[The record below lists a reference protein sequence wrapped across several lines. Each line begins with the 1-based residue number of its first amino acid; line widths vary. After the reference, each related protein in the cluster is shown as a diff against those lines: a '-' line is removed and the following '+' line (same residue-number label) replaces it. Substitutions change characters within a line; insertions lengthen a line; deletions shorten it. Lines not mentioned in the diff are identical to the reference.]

1 MCRSLSFIGIWA
13 LAAAAH
19 LLEEPMRVLVQSGLG
34 HEVLQVVTALLQTI
48 GAKMWKKKILKEAPN
63 SGARGHELFGTGI
76 CLEDFVGNIN
86 FILDGRELGPH
97 VGAAESAFGARLLL
111 QWAPAGY
118 LRHS

>member
-1 MCRSLSFIGIWA
+1 
-13 LAAAAH
+13 
-19 LLEEPMRVLVQSGLG
+19 MRVLVQSGLG

-97 VGAAESAFGARLLL
+97 VGAAEAPLVRDFVCSGHPRDISDIHSPHLGGMCPVSVFGFCFMVSP
-111 QWAPAGY
+111 QW
-118 LRHS
+118 